1 MGVNLMKKKYLISP
15 LSSSLLTLIQEQSVI
30 LSHQNVHKLESLA
43 ERWTAL
49 TQDIQ
54 DRLQHLQGA
63 LNAYGPNSQ
72 HFLTGQQACLFACPP
87 PPYPPVCLPAC
98 LPVHSAFRTAGLP
111 ACLHVCLLC
120 LSDCIPNCH
129 ICVLYLS
136 YVFIALFL
144 SLSR

>member
-72 HFLTGQQACLFACPP
+72 HFLTGQQACLFACLLACLSTLPSELL
-87 PPYPPVCLPAC
+87 VCLPAYMSAYSVC
-98 LPVHSAFRTAGLP
+98 LTAYLI
-111 ACLHVCLLC
+111 AYMCFISLLC
-120 LSDCIPNCH
+120 LYCSVPQPQ
-129 ICVLYLS
+129 
-136 YVFIALFL
+136 
-144 SLSR
+144 